1 MDADLDLGRALV
13 AAGWTWTAYTP
24 VIEAGQSGMTGCR
37 GVVLPSV
44 VRPGELCVRWAGPPL
59 GPKGWMETG
68 ITHGTVPD
76 LDHDG
81 AAGVIVGMLREAVQ
95 GWTVEILML
104 RAHVEVCVGSPGS
117 GGRTVHVDTSLG
129 RAAARAWLSI
139 KERA

>member
-13 AAGWTWTAYTP
+13 AAPGWVWRAGMLALMPAEGRHPACTCRIVGDAPFPGISGYT
-24 VIEAGQSGMTGCR
+24 GR
-37 GVVLPSV
+37 
-44 VRPGELCVRWAGPPL
+44 L
-59 GPKGWMETG
+59 GLVGLDLSA
-68 ITHGTVPD
+68 IPD
-76 LDHDG
+76 LSDD
-81 AAGVIVGMLREAVQ
+81 ATAGVLVGMLREAVP

-129 RAAARAWLSI
+129 RAAARAWLST